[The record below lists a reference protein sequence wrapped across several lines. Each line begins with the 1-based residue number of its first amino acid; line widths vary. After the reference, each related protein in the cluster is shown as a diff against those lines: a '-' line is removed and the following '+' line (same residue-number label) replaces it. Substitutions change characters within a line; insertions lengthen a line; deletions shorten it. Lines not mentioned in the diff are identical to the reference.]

1 METNLKEPS
10 LHIWQQITKS
20 ALREDRSE
28 YDITTQ
34 STVLKEQ
41 VGKGVLRFKQNGT
54 LAGMKAA
61 ETAFKYMDP
70 DIQLSKVLPDGT
82 PVKNGSTIAIVE
94 GTLQGILSAERVALN
109 LLQRLSGVATLT
121 AQMVS
126 QLSQYPNV
134 SIVDTRKTTPG
145 LRSLE
150 RYAVRCGGGSNHRD
164 NLQDG
169 VLIKDNHIAAAQKR
183 GVGISDLI
191 ASVRKQIPHTLQIE
205 IEADT
210 PELAE
215 QAVLAGADIVM
226 LDNMTPDTM
235 EKIIQT
241 ARKSQRAEHVMFEAS
256 GGITNDTIKAVA
268 AAGVN
273 LISVGALTHSAA
285 AVDISLDISIN

>member
-1 METNLKEPS
+1 MEPNLKEPS
-10 LHIWQQITKS
+10 LHIWQQIVQT
-20 ALREDRSE
+20 ALHEDRSE
-28 YDITTQ
+28 YDVTTQ

-41 VGKGVLRFKQNGT
+41 FGTGVLTFKQNGT
-54 LAGMKAA
+54 LAGMRAA

-70 DIQLSKVLPDGT
+70 GTLMSKVLTDGT
-82 PVKNGSTIAIVE
+82 QVENGSTIAIVE
-94 GTLQGILSAERVALN
+94 GTLQAILSAERVALN

-121 AQMVS
+121 TEMVS

-134 SIVDTRKTTPG
+134 SVVDTRKTTPG

-183 GVGISDLI
+183 GVGISELI
-191 ASVRKQIPHTLQIE
+191 ANVRRQIPHTLQIE

-235 EKIIQT
+235 EKIIRSV
-241 ARKSQRAEHVMFEAS
+241 RKSKQAEHVMFEAS
-256 GGITNDTIKAVA
+256 GGITNATIEAVA
-268 AAGVN
+268 AAGVD

-285 AVDISLDISIN
+285 AIDIGLDISIN

>member
-150 RYAVRCGGGSNHRD
+150 RYAVRCGGGLNHRD

-226 LDNMTPDTM
+226 LDNMPPDTM
-235 EKIIQT
+235 EKIIQS

>member
-10 LHIWQQITKS
+10 LHIWQQIIQS

-28 YDITTQ
+28 YDVTTQ

-41 VGKGVLRFKQNGT
+41 VGTGVLRFKQNGT

-82 PVKNGSTIAIVE
+82 QVKNGSTIAIVE
-94 GTLQGILSAERVALN
+94 GTLQGILSAERIALN

-126 QLSQYPNV
+126 RLSQYPNV

-191 ASVRKQIPHTLQIE
+191 AGVRKQIPHTLQIE

-235 EKIIQT
+235 GEIIQN
-241 ARKSQRAEHVMFEAS
+241 ARKSKQAEHVIFEAS
-256 GGITNDTIKAVA
+256 GGITNDTIEAVA

>member
-1 METNLKEPS
+1 MASNLKEPS
-10 LHIWQQITKS
+10 FHVWQEVVRS
-20 ALREDRSE
+20 ALHEDRSE
-28 YDITTQ
+28 YDVTTQ

-41 VGKGVLRFKQNGT
+41 IGTGVLRFKQNGT
-54 LAGMKAA
+54 LAGVKAA

-70 DIQLSKVLPDGT
+70 TVRMSEVLPDGT
-82 PVKNGSTIAIVE
+82 QVKSGRTIAVVD
-94 GTLQGILSAERVALN
+94 GPLQAILSAERVALN

-121 AQMVS
+121 TEMVS
-126 QLSQYPNV
+126 LLHEYPNV
-134 SIVDTRKTTPG
+134 TIVDTRKTTPG

-183 GVGISDLI
+183 GVGISELI
-191 ASVRKQIPHTLQIE
+191 SDVRKQIPHTLQIE

-210 PELAE
+210 PKLAE
-215 QAVLAGADIVM
+215 EAVLGGADIVM

-235 EKIIQT
+235 KEIVRN
-241 ARKSQRAEHVMFEAS
+241 ARELQQAQHVIFEAS
-256 GGITNDTIKAVA
+256 GGITDATIEAVA
-268 AAGVN
+268 SAGVD

-285 AVDISLDISIN
+285 AIDIGLDISIN

>member
-150 RYAVRCGGGSNHRD
+150 RYAVRCGGGLNHRD

-235 EKIIQT
+235 EKIIQS

-285 AVDISLDISIN
+285 AVDISLDISVN

>member
-235 EKIIQT
+235 EKIIQS

-256 GGITNDTIKAVA
+256 GGITNDTIEAVA

>member
-126 QLSQYPNV
+126 QLNQYPNV

-235 EKIIQT
+235 EKIIQS

>member
-1 METNLKEPS
+1 
-10 LHIWQQITKS
+10 
-20 ALREDRSE
+20 
-28 YDITTQ
+28 
-34 STVLKEQ
+34 
-41 VGKGVLRFKQNGT
+41 
-54 LAGMKAA
+54 MKAA

-82 PVKNGSTIAIVE
+82 QVKNGSTIAIVE

-150 RYAVRCGGGSNHRD
+150 RYAVRCGGGLNHRD

-183 GVGISDLI
+183 GVEISDLI

-235 EKIIQT
+235 EKIIQS

-285 AVDISLDISIN
+285 AVDISLDISVN

>member
-235 EKIIQT
+235 GKIIQS
-241 ARKSQRAEHVMFEAS
+241 ARKSQRGEHVMFEAS

>member
-82 PVKNGSTIAIVE
+82 QVKNGSTIAIVE

-285 AVDISLDISIN
+285 AVDISLDISVN

>member
-235 EKIIQT
+235 EKIIQS

>member
-82 PVKNGSTIAIVE
+82 QVKNGSTVAIVE

-235 EKIIQT
+235 EKIIQS

>member
-28 YDITTQ
+28 YDVTTQ

-70 DIQLSKVLPDGT
+70 DIRLSKVLPDGT
-82 PVKNGSTIAIVE
+82 QVKNGSTVAIVE

-235 EKIIQT
+235 EKIIQS
-241 ARKSQRAEHVMFEAS
+241 ARKSQRAEHVVFEAS
-256 GGITNDTIKAVA
+256 GGITNDTIEAVA

>member
-1 METNLKEPS
+1 MEPNLKEPS
-10 LHIWQQITKS
+10 LHIWQRIVQS

-28 YDITTQ
+28 HDVTTQ
-34 STVLKEQ
+34 STVLNGQ
-41 VGKGVLRFKQNGT
+41 VGTGVLKFKQNGT

-70 DIQLSKVLPDGT
+70 DTQLSNVLPDGT
-82 PVKNGSTIAIVE
+82 QVQNSSTIAIVE

-150 RYAVRCGGGSNHRD
+150 RYAVRCGGGLNHRD

-169 VLIKDNHIAAAQKR
+169 VLIKDNHIAAAEKR
-183 GVGISDLI
+183 GVGISELI
-191 ASVRKQIPHTLQIE
+191 TSVRQQIPHTLQIE

-215 QAVLAGADIVM
+215 QAIRAGADIVM
-226 LDNMTPDTM
+226 LDNMTPDIM
-235 EKIIQT
+235 GKIIGS
-241 ARKSQRAEHVMFEAS
+241 ARQSQQAEHVLFEAS
-256 GGITNDTIKAVA
+256 GGITNDTIEAVA

-285 AVDISLDISIN
+285 AIDIALDISIN

>member
-1 METNLKEPS
+1 MEPNLKEPS

-82 PVKNGSTIAIVE
+82 QVKNGSTIAIVE

-235 EKIIQT
+235 EKIIQS

>member
-10 LHIWQQITKS
+10 LHIWQQIIQS

-28 YDITTQ
+28 YDVTTQ

-235 EKIIQT
+235 EKIIQS

>member
-82 PVKNGSTIAIVE
+82 QVKNGSTIAIVE

-235 EKIIQT
+235 EKIIQS

>member
-82 PVKNGSTIAIVE
+82 QVKNGSTIAIVE

-126 QLSQYPNV
+126 LLSQYPNV

-285 AVDISLDISIN
+285 AVDISLDISVN

>member
-82 PVKNGSTIAIVE
+82 QVKNGSTIAIVE

-109 LLQRLSGVATLT
+109 LLQQLSGVATLT

-150 RYAVRCGGGSNHRD
+150 RYAVRCGGGLNHRD

-235 EKIIQT
+235 EKIIQS

>member
-10 LHIWQQITKS
+10 LHIWQQIIQS

-28 YDITTQ
+28 YDVTTQ

-82 PVKNGSTIAIVE
+82 QVKNGSTIAIVE

-191 ASVRKQIPHTLQIE
+191 AGVRKQIPHTLQIE

-235 EKIIQT
+235 EKIIQS
-241 ARKSQRAEHVMFEAS
+241 ARKSQQADHVMFEAS
-256 GGITNDTIKAVA
+256 GGITNDTIEAAA

-285 AVDISLDISIN
+285 AVDISLDISIH

>member
-150 RYAVRCGGGSNHRD
+150 RYAVRCGGGLNHRD

-183 GVGISDLI
+183 GVEISDLI

-235 EKIIQT
+235 SEIIRN
-241 ARKSQRAEHVMFEAS
+241 ARKSKQADHVMFEAS
-256 GGITNDTIKAVA
+256 GGINNDTIEAVA

-285 AVDISLDISIN
+285 AIDIGLDISIN

>member
-82 PVKNGSTIAIVE
+82 QVKNGSTIAIVE

-109 LLQRLSGVATLT
+109 LLQRLSGAVSYTHLTLPT
-121 AQMVS
+121 
-126 QLSQYPNV
+126 
-134 SIVDTRKTTPG
+134 I
-145 LRSLE
+145 LR
-150 RYAVRCGGGSNHRD
+150 V
-164 NLQDG
+164 
-169 VLIKDNHIAAAQKR
+169 
-183 GVGISDLI
+183 
-191 ASVRKQIPHTLQIE
+191 
-205 IEADT
+205 
-210 PELAE
+210 
-215 QAVLAGADIVM
+215 
-226 LDNMTPDTM
+226 
-235 EKIIQT
+235 
-241 ARKSQRAEHVMFEAS
+241 
-256 GGITNDTIKAVA
+256 
-268 AAGVN
+268 
-273 LISVGALTHSAA
+273 
-285 AVDISLDISIN
+285 